1 MLTRE
6 TFTGPWAGLPVSWT
20 DRNELDLEIYQ
31 ADVIRCCQADVPGIY
46 TAGTTGEFYAMELD
60 EFQRVTEATVK
71 AAADFP
77 IPVMIGV
84 TSTYTRGAERRA
96 AFAAEAGADAIQVAL
111 PFWLPIDNDRLLPFF
126 QAVSAASGHLPL
138 SIYETTRCKTT
149 LTLEQHRMI
158 QQSLPNYLMVKA
170 NEGTIGCTV
179 DGCRE
184 LSKQVNVFVG
194 ESKWR
199 KLVPCGARG
208 SCSSIVYWNPRVLLS
223 YWQAINAEQGD
234 DVARLADRFDSLAAF
249 LGEYFGSRGFT
260 DTAYDRLGA
269 VTSGFLQT
277 SLLNRAPYVSPTED
291 DVKVLQEWYREH
303 FSEMLQL

>member
-111 PFWLPIDNDRLLPFF
+111 PFWLPIGNDRLLPFF